1 MPVPR
6 GCPTPGVNPGQADSQ
21 EERLRKTRRGVSGAD
36 GGDRGQ
42 AEVPAR
48 RPQVWTAAKGVSFR
62 PLAADNFRPVPPP
75 RAATPDFV
83 FSPVSMKTLL
93 FYLLK
98 NNKATTYISRLV

>member
-36 GGDRGQ
+36 GGDGD
-42 AEVPAR
+42 R
-48 RPQVWTAAKGVSFR
+48 RRSRRAGLRSGRRRKVFLFA
-62 PLAADNFRPVPPP
+62 PLAAGNFRPVPPP

-98 NNKATTYISRLV
+98 NNKATTFISRLV

>member
-1 MPVPR
+1 METET
-6 GCPTPGVNPGQADSQ
+6 GGGPGAQA
-21 EERLRKTRRGVSGAD
+21 SGLD
-36 GGDRGQ
+36 GGERCFFS
-42 AEVPAR
+42 P
-48 RPQVWTAAKGVSFR
+48 P
-62 PLAADNFRPVPPP
+62 AADNFRPVPPP